1 MATRPSTN
9 STQRGYTL
17 VEMMVVVVIAGV
29 LVTLA
34 VIGVRKYVFTAK
46 TAEAIHMIG
55 SIASAE
61 ESYREETGT
70 YLSASSGI
78 DNYYPQTDFKPAKKK
93 WAWANPAHADYAK
106 WRLLAVNA
114 NQPVQFGYVAVAGVQ
129 GEALPAPGGGI
140 NFNGVTPTGPWAVI
154 KAAADQRQQR
164 NLFLLR
170 AAPFTGNRFR
180 NPDRERIGVATH

>member
-1 MATRPSTN
+1 MATRLSNN

-78 DNYYPQTDFKPAKKK
+78 NSYYPQTDSTPGKTK

-106 WRLLAVNA
+106 WRLLAVSA
-114 NQPVQFGYVAVAGVQ
+114 NEPVQFGYVVVAGVQ
-129 GEALPAPGGGI
+129 GEALPAPGGGLT
-140 NFNGVTPTGPWAVI
+140 FGGVTPTAPWAVI
-154 KAAADQRQQR
+154 KAAGDQ
-164 NLFLLR
+164 NDNGIFSYFVLLR
-170 AAPFTGNRFR
+170 SPGIDSSIQTENEA
-180 NPDRERIGVATH
+180 E